1 MSARALVMAALFG
14 GIVLTG
20 VAVGCRATWSDATT
34 LLRDRGALIRS
45 MLSMFIVAPILAS
58 IVARTFD
65 LHPAVKIALVASSVS
80 PVPPFL
86 PTKAMGAGG
95 ERQYVIGLLVAASVL
110 SILFVPLALD
120 VFELVFALPL
130 EISPL
135 RIART
140 VSITVLLPLAAGML
154 LRRFA
159 PALADRFAKPIGIVA
174 TVLLGLGVVAIL
186 AKEGPGMWALVGNR
200 TLLAMAVF
208 AAAALAVGHLLG
220 GRIEGDRAALALSTA
235 SRHPGVPI
243 AIAAVNFPDQ
253 PLVVPAVLMLALVGM
268 IVAVPY
274 LKWIGHAGV
283 TVPGGTV

>member
-1 MSARALVMAALFG
+1 MSARALVMTALFG

-20 VAVGCRATWSDATT
+20 VAVGCRATWSDATA
-34 LLRDRGALIRS
+34 LLRDRSALLRS

-58 IVARTFD
+58 VVATMFN
-65 LHPAVKIALVASSVS
+65 LHPAVKIALVVSSVS

-86 PTKAMGAGG
+86 PTKAIGAGG
-95 ERQYVIGLLVAASVL
+95 ERRYVIGLLVAASVL
-110 SILFVPLALD
+110 SIFFVPLALD
-120 VFELVFALPL
+120 VFELVFNVPL

-140 VSITVLLPLAAGML
+140 VSITVLLPLGAGML
-154 LRRFA
+154 LQRFA
-159 PALADRFAKPIGIVA
+159 PALADRFAKPIGITA
-174 TVLLGLGVVAIL
+174 TALLGVGAIALL

-208 AAAALAVGHLLG
+208 AAAAIAVGHFLG
-220 GRIEGDRAALALSTA
+220 GSIEGDRAALALSTA

-243 AIAAVNFPDQ
+243 AVAAVNFPDQ
-253 PLVVPAVLMLALVGM
+253 TLVVPAVLMLALVGM

-274 LKWIGHAGV
+274 LKWIGHTGV
-283 TVPGGTV
+283 TVPGGTG